1 MLSIHDDGPPPPC
14 PVPFNM
20 AHYVL
25 SGGATQPD
33 KIALA
38 IVGPSGAERWSFAR
52 LERAVRGVAT
62 GLIARGLAPG
72 DRVLL
77 RLGNTVDFPI
87 AFLGSIAAGL
97 LPVPSSAQLTQTEI
111 TPMAADLAPALI
123 IADDGIALP
132 EHRAPVIDRTE
143 MERWFDLPPA
153 DYAMGAPDRPAYII
167 FTSGSGGRTRGVLH
181 AHRAVWARRMMW
193 DGWYGLTAGDRLMH
207 AGAFNWTYTLGTGLM
222 DPWAAGA
229 TALIPATGVA
239 PAALPLLMKRYDA
252 TLFAAAPGVF
262 RQMLKAPSL
271 PALPKLRHALSAG
284 EKLPP
289 ELRARWNAA
298 TGTMIYEAL
307 GMSECS
313 TFISGAPSRPAPPGA
328 SGYPQIGRRVAV
340 LGDDM
345 APVRRGQPGQLAI
358 GRRDPGLMLGYWNDE
373 AETAARRH
381 EDWFLTGDMVEMA
394 ADGAVTYLGRSDDM
408 MNAGGYRVSPLEVEA
423 ALCQHPQV
431 QEAAATELRV
441 KADASVIGL
450 FYTGDRLDGNTLSS
464 FAAEHLS
471 RYKQPRLYIHMQ
483 TLPRGGNGKLNR
495 RALRQSWEAEH
506 GQT

>member
-1 MLSIHDDGPPPPC
+1 
-14 PVPFNM
+14 
-20 AHYVL
+20 
-25 SGGATQPD
+25 
-33 KIALA
+33 
-38 IVGPSGAERWSFAR
+38 
-52 LERAVRGVAT
+52 
-62 GLIARGLAPG
+62 
-72 DRVLL
+72 
-77 RLGNTVDFPI
+77 
-87 AFLGSIAAGL
+87 
-97 LPVPSSAQLTQTEI
+97 
-111 TPMAADLAPALI
+111 
-123 IADDGIALP
+123 
-132 EHRAPVIDRTE
+132 
-143 MERWFDLPPA
+143 
-153 DYAMGAPDRPAYII
+153 
-167 FTSGSGGRTRGVLH
+167 
-181 AHRAVWARRMMW
+181 
-193 DGWYGLTAGDRLMH
+193 
-207 AGAFNWTYTLGTGLM
+207 
-222 DPWAAGA
+222 
-229 TALIPATGVA
+229 
-239 PAALPLLMKRYDA
+239 
-252 TLFAAAPGVF
+252 
-262 RQMLKAPSL
+262 
-271 PALPKLRHALSAG
+271 
-284 EKLPP
+284 
-289 ELRARWNAA
+289 
-298 TGTMIYEAL
+298 
-307 GMSECS
+307 
-313 TFISGAPSRPAPPGA
+313 
-328 SGYPQIGRRVAV
+328 
-340 LGDDM
+340 M